1 MSRRGGQ
8 LSSLPA
14 RRPPEKGRCSRQWG
28 TRCPHHRRP
37 LMSMPCQTCRC
48 APARPS
54 SRRTVQGTMEETGKV
69 RGRQADAVTIVL
81 CTAGVWAAAQPAPRR
96 AEGGQGPPQVCA
108 DCLVP
113 EKQAE
118 RSNAHARRR
127 GAAGS
132 GPVSQRQPDRLLVS
146 GACAPPWP
154 PCCQWCTRRRPI
166 AARTFG
172 GVCILLGWTCTRRPV
187 MRCLRAEQ

>member
-1 MSRRGGQ
+1 MYVYYCIIGPMKKAVSGGGEREKGGHVLRDTTSRVKLRTDFKSTEKVRGLFCPRTLEVHFLKEREVSRRGGQ

-108 DCLVP
+108 DSLVP
-113 EKQAE
+113 EK
-118 RSNAHARRR
+118 
-127 GAAGS
+127 
-132 GPVSQRQPDRLLVS
+132 
-146 GACAPPWP
+146 
-154 PCCQWCTRRRPI
+154 
-166 AARTFG
+166 
-172 GVCILLGWTCTRRPV
+172 
-187 MRCLRAEQ
+187 

>member
-1 MSRRGGQ
+1 MQALGERRVLVTVTGYPRGGAPGPGRSLVTRATRSQSLREISTSRVKLRTDFKSTEKVRGLFCPRTLEVHFLKEREVSRRGGQ

-108 DCLVP
+108 DSLVP
-113 EKQAE
+113 EK
-118 RSNAHARRR
+118 
-127 GAAGS
+127 
-132 GPVSQRQPDRLLVS
+132 
-146 GACAPPWP
+146 
-154 PCCQWCTRRRPI
+154 
-166 AARTFG
+166 
-172 GVCILLGWTCTRRPV
+172 
-187 MRCLRAEQ
+187 